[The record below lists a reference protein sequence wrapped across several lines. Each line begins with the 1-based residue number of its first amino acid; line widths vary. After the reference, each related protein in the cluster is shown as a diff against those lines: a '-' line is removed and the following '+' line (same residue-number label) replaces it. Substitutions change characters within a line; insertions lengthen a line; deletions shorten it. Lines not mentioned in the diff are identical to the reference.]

1 MTKGPSR
8 LRRVL
13 VAVLAATP
21 VALLAAAVATPVG
34 AASGVNPIV
43 PEGVSPNGQNIHW
56 LYLNLI
62 SPFAIIVFLVVEG
75 LLLTIILRWRRSRL
89 PADYQPPQW
98 HGHTVL
104 EITWTVIPFLILC
117 VVGFFSFR
125 VLQDDFVRPTDA
137 VTNLDVHVT
146 AHQFGWRYEYPGGVV
161 VDSEAQEAASNPLV
175 LPEGQMVRLRLD
187 ATDVI
192 HSFWVPDITGKT
204 DAVPGYSNYMWM
216 KVDRTG
222 EWRGECA
229 ELCGA
234 GHATMQIRVKAVSN
248 SEFQSWLAQKK
259 KAAARS
265 SASPSASPTASASP
279 APSPSVSASP
289 SPSPS
294 T

>member
-1 MTKGPSR
+1 MTQGSSR
-8 LRRVL
+8 LRRVV
-13 VAVLAATP
+13 VAAMAAAP
-21 VALLAAAVATPVG
+21 VALLVAAATATPVG
-34 AASGVNPIV
+34 AASGINPIV

-62 SPFAIIVFLVVEG
+62 SPFAIVVFLVVEG

-117 VVGFFSFR
+117 VVGFYSFR
-125 VLQDDFVRPTDA
+125 VMQEDFVKPADS
-137 VTNLDVHVT
+137 VTNLDVHIV
-146 AHQFGWRYEYPGGVV
+146 AHQYGWQYTYPNGVT
-161 VDSEAQEAASNPLV
+161 VDSEAMEASSAPLV
-175 LPEGQMVRLRLD
+175 IPEGQMVRLQLD
-187 ATDVI
+187 SKDVI
-192 HSFWVPDITGKT
+192 HSFWVPEITGKT
-204 DAVPGYSNYMWM
+204 DAVPGYSNYTWM

-229 ELCGA
+229 ELCGT

-248 SEFQSWLAQKK
+248 SEFQTWLAKQK
-259 KAAARS
+259 AS
-265 SASPSASPTASASP
+265 SSPSASPAAASAGASP
-279 APSPSVSASP
+279 AASPSAGAPP